1 MRFVKGLA
9 NYIEIMTLTIL
20 ASNVSES
27 FILALEVWFESQKQ
41 ETYANPMCQKNS
53 TSPSPAGHK
62 NK

>member
-1 MRFVKGLA
+1 
-9 NYIEIMTLTIL
+9 MTLTIL

>member
-1 MRFVKGLA
+1 MRFVEGLA

-41 ETYANPMCQKNS
+41 ETYANLMCQKNS
-53 TSPSPAGHK
+53 TSPSPTRHK